1 LCARARRRRVRQC
14 RSELSGHPQ
23 FKHEQHER
31 QTSQGAPVGAAAPPA
46 ASMPLLTRRPSATR
60 HHKHQTPLPAP
71 SGNTTDYCSH
81 LLGGHFVPQHNG
93 VVQLGAR
100 VILVDLQARR
110 EKGRGEE
117 TADVDGRVSSRA
129 HPRACRAHTRDSR
142 THIVGLRAQAT
153 GGETRRAR
161 ALPGALVSTFP
172 PPPRTDPPC
181 TAPRLH

>member
-100 VILVDLQARR
+100 VILVDLPAWR
-110 EKGRGEE
+110 EKGRGER
-117 TADVDGRVSSRA
+117 D
-129 HPRACRAHTRDSR
+129 TRR
-142 THIVGLRAQAT
+142 
-153 GGETRRAR
+153 RRAR
-161 ALPGALVSTFP
+161 QQQSASPGLPRTHTRLAYEHCWAPCAGEGKTRTARAIPGALVSTFP